1 MCECCVDVVCV
12 DAMCVNV
19 VCVHA
24 VCMDAV
30 CVDAVCVDT
39 VCSLLLLKT
48 PASTNQISLIF
59 LSGIVSVWRPSRLHP
74 GL

>member
-1 MCECCVDVVCV
+1 MDAVCVDTVYVDAVCV
-12 DAMCVNV
+12 DAMCVD
-19 VCVHA
+19 A

-30 CVDAVCVDT
+30 CVDAVC
-39 VCSLLLLKT
+39 SLLLLET

-59 LSGIVSVWRPSRLHP
+59 LSGIASVWRPSRLHP